1 VDFLCAGLYFL
12 DAEIVKNMCVADDS
26 NGYGDRYCVDEFY
39 CIFLTN
45 TFGNGSFFFR
55 SVDYNVL
62 PNTIQEWQKYL

>member
-1 VDFLCAGLYFL
+1 MIQIGM
-12 DAEIVKNMCVADDS
+12 EI
-26 NGYGDRYCVDEFY
+26 GTCVDEFC

-45 TFGNGSFFFR
+45 TFGNGSFIFP